1 MDLKKLL
8 RMLLLGSAGVTL
20 SACAKLADFTIPQK
34 VELKTSAEFSVGLG
48 DMGSFAS
55 ALTENFNMAG
65 MLESM
70 RESMGDKV
78 HLYDFDDG
86 KDVLSYLV
94 HLPLYEL
101 PLDFGTYIDSMDI
114 NGSLGNVGSGMNMD
128 VNIKLPEGKIT
139 IDNYEIGKE
148 YFKTSGA
155 TDQDMGPFE
164 ITFGTDTESKNG
176 LSFGEFP
183 ETVKEISFENAVITI
198 AIPLPEGW
206 KFGSNK
212 DFGGITGFTMGS
224 IGDLEESEEP
234 PKDGAEYI
242 FYQEYKWTVKNLDI
256 ESSRNIQPEGKFE
269 FTVPQGTIINS
280 NCPKLVMY
288 MTVDTLS
295 SVTVDTS
302 KFGFTMDKEQNRTE
316 LPGDMLQFVK
326 EVTFFSS
333 EADGKHYK
341 SGPDETQGALAG
353 GLGIKA
359 NVTNNLGDIPI
370 KIESKVFNLEI
381 EENISLD
388 ENGKENSWVTYKEL
402 DFANLKNKEGVI
414 YDGEKYYVDLSVS
427 IGDENG
433 EATFKNMK
441 MGQEYRLS
449 LTDVGFEFDWDSMSI
464 NSEQLTQ
471 KGDVELSDFNFRGM
485 LGGIGIVGEDDIDS
499 IQISELPVYFYVQN
513 ASGDVGGLSELMSDM
528 TMTGN
533 IDFIYKT
540 EQSPSEQTE
549 PLLKDNV
556 NIINTVI
563 PWPDDVS
570 ETVSKKSPV
579 YDYLNKEKSSFTID
593 NMADII
599 NANPTEMKIN
609 YEITPSSK
617 KGGSL
622 GTMKIFSY
630 MMDPSASKGAAT
642 ISIDMAAILPLKL
655 KISEDIDF
663 NLSQLTG
670 GSDED
675 GDSGETGG
683 DLLGRDSPGVWAK
696 FAPAVDKIA
705 VSYRLSNFIMQGS
718 SHLVLLIDDTH
729 EGTSG
734 YSGIRKE
741 FELKT
746 SGESEFKLIREDI
759 NGILTNYFNPS
770 ISFGLR
776 KGDMFLSRKAVN
788 GDDVMK
794 MPVTLSLKMN
804 PDYPIQIFPWELGG
818 TE

>member
-139 IDNYEIGKE
+139 MDPIKAAPEKLSSVSGSAPEDVKFSLN
-148 YFKTSGA
+148 FTS
-155 TDQDMGPFE
+155 DEVDFSSLK
-164 ITFGTDTESKNG
+164 DCN
-176 LSFGEFP
+176 L
-183 ETVKEISFENAVITI
+183 KEISFNDAYITI
-198 AIPLPEGW
+198 SAELPNNWSSGPSAEIE
-206 KFGSNK
+206 
-212 DFGGITGFTMGS
+212 DFTMGY
-224 IGDLEESEEP
+224 GQTKGLEEKKE
-234 PKDGAEYI
+234 GYI
-242 FYQEYKWTVKNLDI
+242 IYKKYNWEVNNLNLSDTNKL
-256 ESSRNIQPEGKFE
+256 RPAGKLN
-269 FTVPQGTIINS
+269 FTVPKGTKVDSEHPIMVNIFLEINS
-280 NCPKLVMY
+280 
-288 MTVDTLS
+288 LS

-302 KFGFTMDKEQNRTE
+302 KFGFIMDKEQNRTE

-333 EADGKHYK
+333 EADGKRYK
-341 SGPDETQGALAG
+341 SGPDKTQGALAG

-359 NVTNNLGDIPI
+359 NVTNNLGNIPI

-388 ENGKENSWVTYKEL
+388 ENGKENSWVTYESL
-402 DFANLKNKEGVI
+402 DFAELKNKKGVI

-427 IGDENG
+427 IGDDNG

-556 NIINTVI
+556 NIINTAI

-675 GDSGETGG
+675 GNSGETGG
-683 DLLGRDSPGVWAK
+683 DLLGRDSPGAWAK

-729 EGTSG
+729 EGMSG

-746 SGESEFKLIREDI
+746 SGESEFKLIQDDI
-759 NGILTNYFNPS
+759 DAILTNYFNPS

-788 GDDVMK
+788 GEDVMK